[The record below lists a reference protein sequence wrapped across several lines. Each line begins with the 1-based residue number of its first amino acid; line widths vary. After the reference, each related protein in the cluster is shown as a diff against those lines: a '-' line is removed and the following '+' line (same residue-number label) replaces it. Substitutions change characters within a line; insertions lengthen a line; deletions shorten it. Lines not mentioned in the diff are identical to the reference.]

1 MNKTRGEIRDGFLAW
16 LKQNQPKDAER
27 LLNAAEFGVSV
38 LLLGK
43 REIQEDED
51 LYSVT
56 DLERVERWC
65 DLMRTDDAWQRMDGS
80 RILAQTLNAYR
91 RYVEWLDLE
100 QEREDKSALGAAS
113 AYSEENPEIP
123 IAADAQNDYPDYS
136 IDLTDEELIEEGAAT
151 EVVMTRYERNPRARQ
166 RCIEAYG
173 STYRCE
179 VCGFNFEEVYGPRD
193 AGQYIEVHHVAE
205 HAVRSK
211 LQGRH
216 TVDCKRDLIPLCAN
230 CHRMIHH
237 LRPQTLSPD
246 ELRAIMAKQHQK

>member
-1 MNKTRGEIRDGFLAW
+1 MTRTRSEIREGFLAW

-27 LLNAAEFGVSV
+27 LFYATDYGVSI
-38 LLLGK
+38 LLNQLH
-43 REIQEDED
+43 ETDD
-51 LYSVT
+51 VFAVT
-56 DLERVERWC
+56 DYERVDDWC
-65 DLMRTDDAWQRMDGS
+65 RKMRTDDNWQQIYNNQMHAKALD
-80 RILAQTLNAYR
+80 AYR

-123 IAADAQNDYPDYS
+123 TAAEAQKDYPDYS
-136 IDLTDEELIEEGAAT
+136 IELSDEELIEEGAAT
-151 EVVMTRYERNPRARQ
+151 EVIMTRYERNPRARQ

-179 VCGFNFEEVYGPRD
+179 VCGFNFEEVYGPRA

-211 LQGRH
+211 SQGRH
-216 TVDCKRDLIPLCAN
+216 TVDCKRDLVPLCAN